1 MLSPL
6 QHDIRWV
13 EGELTASSS
22 RLINAAAC
30 KTRTIT
36 NKLHKAAANFVSPP
50 LTLYGKT
57 NNTFRIYKSIKID
70 IIMIMEPLLIYK
82 ALSNE
87 TRSQIMLWLK
97 NPEQFFDEQPYLR
110 QGLNFRIGVCVG
122 DIQARSG
129 LAQSVIS
136 SYLVTMQKAGLLE
149 SERIGKWTYYRRNE
163 QTIQKFS
170 EYIKEKL

>member
-1 MLSPL
+1 
-6 QHDIRWV
+6 
-13 EGELTASSS
+13 
-22 RLINAAAC
+22 
-30 KTRTIT
+30 
-36 NKLHKAAANFVSPP
+36 
-50 LTLYGKT
+50 
-57 NNTFRIYKSIKID
+57 
-70 IIMIMEPLLIYK
+70 MEPLLIYK

-97 NPEQFFDEQPYLR
+97 NPEQFFDEQPYLQ

-122 DIQARSG
+122 DIQARAG